1 MLQQRNQL
9 PKGPNEMTT
18 PAQPAIPLTDP
29 RFTYKPSDMT
39 DVRATW
45 ALFGWTPTP
54 QTAKEPK
61 NA

>member
-1 MLQQRNQL
+1 
-9 PKGPNEMTT
+9 MTT